1 MINDLLHKNFD
12 RIYCINLS
20 TRPDRW
26 ESFQKEMD
34 KFGIKDV
41 IRFDAINGKSLDYT
55 NMVYNK
61 TLLPGEV
68 GVLLTHFKLI
78 EECKKDNIERVLI
91 MEDDLVFTDEINKLN
106 EYLELAPTDFD
117 FLYFGA
123 NHNHKSI
130 RLLNDK
136 VGILTHSYGLQCVG
150 ISSTMFNQ
158 ILSDLPKIEKQVDAY
173 YADYQPTTKSYCLVP
188 NIALQR
194 TDFSDIQNRV
204 VDYTWLFKNF

>member
-1 MINDLLHKNFD
+1 MINEILHKNFD

-26 ESFQKEMD
+26 EAFQKEMD
-34 KFGIKDV
+34 KFGIKDI
-41 IRFDAINGKSLDYT
+41 IRFDAINGKELDYT

-61 TLLPGEV
+61 SLLAGEV
-68 GVLLTHFKLI
+68 GILLTHLKLI
-78 EECKKDNIERVLI
+78 EECKRDNIERVLI
-91 MEDDLVFTDEINKLN
+91 MEDDLVFTEEIVKLG
-106 EYLELAPTDFD
+106 EYLDLVPNDYE

-136 VGILTHSYGLQCVG
+136 IGILNHSYGLQCVA
-150 ISSTMFNQ
+150 IKNTVYDK
-158 ILSDLPKIEKQVDAY
+158 ILIDLPKIEKQVDAY
-173 YADYQPTTKSYCLVP
+173 YADYQPITSSFCFVP
-188 NIALQR
+188 NMALQR